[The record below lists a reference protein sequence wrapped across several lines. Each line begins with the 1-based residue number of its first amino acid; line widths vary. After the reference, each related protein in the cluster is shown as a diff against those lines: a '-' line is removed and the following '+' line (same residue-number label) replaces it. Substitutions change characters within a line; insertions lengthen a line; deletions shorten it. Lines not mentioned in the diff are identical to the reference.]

1 MCPPAAPRGRGQ
13 GRREVTE
20 LGEPAPDPPA
30 PLSPA
35 PQPRSQPAPLW
46 PRLLRLGG
54 ESGVPSCSG
63 LPRVLLCASGTYLV
77 AFGCPRPPSRRRREK
92 SLSDDLPGTAGWEA
106 RGPGPAEWPLRAASA
121 GEMQPGL
128 RNAALAPARWGQG
141 AGCAGRR
148 LLRNAARLSGG
159 RAGPRATAV
168 VSSLDAPHPYPAAAV
183 EPSHSPSPIP
193 ARPLH
198 STLRDL
204 PGYKPSS
211 WWARDCDSFFRA
223 RQVSSN
229 S

>member
-30 PLSPA
+30 PLPEPRTPA
-35 PQPRSQPAPLW
+35 TLTTRPLW

-106 RGPGPAEWPLRAASA
+106 GGPGPAEWPLRAASA

-148 LLRNAARLSGG
+148 LRRNAARLSGG
-159 RAGPRATAV
+159 RAGPRATTV
-168 VSSLDAPHPYPAAAV
+168 VSLSFGRPAPL
-183 EPSHSPSPIP
+183 PSG
-193 ARPLH
+193 R
-198 STLRDL
+198 
-204 PGYKPSS
+204 
-211 WWARDCDSFFRA
+211 C
-223 RQVSSN
+223 
-229 S
+229 